1 MLNSLRVYYPP
12 YQCNIIVSQCTHVTQ
27 SDRTLYNTY
36 YNRHYTKSGKRETG
50 ALTTDEIISARNKWI
65 KRLPKDDQQD
75 LRSSEWKLVEDRQA
89 GILRCEG

>member
-1 MLNSLRVYYPP
+1 MLLNQIARYITL
-12 YQCNIIVSQCTHVTQ
+12 III
-27 SDRTLYNTY
+27 DITLKVANE
-36 YNRHYTKSGKRETG
+36 K
-50 ALTTDEIISARNKWI
+50 LTTDEIISARNKWI